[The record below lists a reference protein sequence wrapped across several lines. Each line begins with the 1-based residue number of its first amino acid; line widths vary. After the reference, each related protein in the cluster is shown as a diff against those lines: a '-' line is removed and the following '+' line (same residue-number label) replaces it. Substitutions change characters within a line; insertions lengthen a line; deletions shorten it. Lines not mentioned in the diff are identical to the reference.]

1 MLETTLKDSDI
12 KCNVLIVD
20 DEPLISES
28 ISLILKNEYNFDSAG
43 TAKECIEKVKYKD
56 YDIILLD
63 INLPDRS
70 GLDIILDIKEL
81 SPEALI
87 IMITAYDDVQYAVSA
102 FKRGIYDYIVK
113 PFVSEKLKLIVGK
126 ASERAKLKKKL
137 LNLQF
142 LAKKQY
148 QTIPLIGESKV
159 MMKLKKHLQEISKY
173 PHATVL
179 ITGESGTGK
188 ELVAQYIH
196 KMSPRGNKELL
207 DISTSSIPSN
217 LLESELFGYE
227 KGAFTDAKAQKIGL
241 FERANGSTLFLDE
254 IGTLS
259 LEVQIKLLRVLET
272 REIRRIG
279 GLKKINIDIRLIAA
293 TNDNLEELIRKGKFR
308 EDLYYRLNVINIE
321 VPPVR
326 ERKRD
331 ILLLAE
337 YFIEQYNKQF
347 RKNVMGMSEK
357 LKEYLLDYEFPG
369 NVRELKNLIERGMI
383 LCKEKYLSLNDIKIL
398 NTKENSIIDYERK
411 KNAEEEEKKRLEK
424 EKTTIKKTTTLPDSD
439 NEKKVNGDKYLIK
452 VKKDDILTMKELE
465 KEYISK
471 VLEYFKGS
479 KKITAEKLD
488 ISRSSLYERIK
499 RNDIKS

>member
-1 MLETTLKDSDI
+1 MLDTTLNESDI
-12 KCNVLIVD
+12 KCNILIVD

-28 ISLILKNEYNFDSAG
+28 ITLIFKDEYSFESAFS
-43 TAKECIEKVKYKD
+43 AKECLEKLKYND
-56 YDIILLD
+56 YDVILLD

-70 GLDIILDIKEL
+70 GLDIISEIKEYV
-81 SPEALI
+81 PETLI

-113 PFVSEKLKLIVGK
+113 PFVSEKLRMIVGK
-126 ASERAKLKKKL
+126 ATERAKLRKKL

-142 LAKKQY
+142 IAEKQD
-148 QTIPLIGESKV
+148 QTTPLIGESKV
-159 MMKLKKHLQEISKY
+159 MIQLKNHLREVAKY
-173 PHATVL
+173 PDATVL

-196 KMSPRGNKELL
+196 KMSSRSNKELL

-227 KGAFTDAKAQKIGL
+227 KGSFTDAKSQKIGL

-259 LEVQIKLLRVLET
+259 MDVQAKLLRVLEN

-279 GLKKINIDIRLIAA
+279 GFKKINIDIRLIAA
-293 TNDNLEELIRKGKFR
+293 TNDNLEELIKQGRFR

-326 ERKRD
+326 SRERD
-331 ILLLAE
+331 VLLLGE
-337 YFIEQYNKQF
+337 YFIERYNKAF
-347 RKNVMGMSEK
+347 RKNVIGMSDK
-357 LKEYLLDYEFPG
+357 LKQYLLEYNFPG

-383 LCKEKYLSLNDIKIL
+383 ICKEKSLSLSDIQL
-398 NTKENSIIDYERK
+398 FNTRETPFRK
-411 KNAEEEEKKRLEK
+411 DI
-424 EKTTIKKTTTLPDSD
+424 TIKPNQNDHKNLSD
-439 NEKKVNGDKYLIK
+439 KSSSANKDDEDLLIK
-452 VKKDDILTMKELE
+452 VKRDDILTLKELE
-465 KEYISK
+465 KLYITQ
-471 VLEYFKGS
+471 VLKHFNGS
-479 KKITAEKLD
+479 KKITAETLD
-488 ISRSSLYERIK
+488 ISRSSLYERLK
-499 RNDIKS
+499 RNNIKE

>member
-1 MLETTLKDSDI
+1 MLDTTLNESDI
-12 KCNVLIVD
+12 KCNILIVD

-28 ISLILKNEYNFDSAG
+28 ITLIFKDEYSFESAFS
-43 TAKECIEKVKYKD
+43 AKECLEKLKYND
-56 YDIILLD
+56 YDVILLD

-70 GLDIILDIKEL
+70 GLDIISEIKEYV
-81 SPEALI
+81 PETLI

-113 PFVSEKLKLIVGK
+113 PFVSEKLRMIVGK
-126 ASERAKLKKKL
+126 ATERAKLRKKL

-142 LAKKQY
+142 IAEKQD
-148 QTIPLIGESKV
+148 QTTPLIGESKV
-159 MMKLKKHLQEISKY
+159 MIQLKNHLREVAKY
-173 PHATVL
+173 PDATVL

-196 KMSPRGNKELL
+196 KMSSRSNKELL

-227 KGAFTDAKAQKIGL
+227 KGSFTDAKNQKIGL

-259 LEVQIKLLRVLET
+259 MDVQAKLLRVLEN

-279 GLKKINIDIRLIAA
+279 GFKKINIDIRLIAA
-293 TNDNLEELIRKGKFR
+293 TNDNLEELIKQGRFR

-326 ERKRD
+326 NRERD
-331 ILLLAE
+331 VLMLAE
-337 YFIEQYNKQF
+337 YFIERYNKSF
-347 RKNVMGMSEK
+347 RKNVIGMSDK
-357 LKEYLLDYEFPG
+357 LKQYLLEYNFPG

-383 LCKEKYLSLNDIKIL
+383 ICKEKSLSLSDIQL
-398 NTKENSIIDYERK
+398 FNTKETPSRK
-411 KNAEEEEKKRLEK
+411 DI
-424 EKTTIKKTTTLPDSD
+424 TIKLNQNDHKKLSD
-439 NEKKVNGDKYLIK
+439 KASSAKKDDDDLLIK
-452 VKKDDILTMKELE
+452 VNRDNILTLKELE
-465 KEYISK
+465 KLYITE
-471 VLEYFKGS
+471 VLKHFDGS
-479 KKITAEKLD
+479 KKITAETLD
-488 ISRSSLYERIK
+488 ISRSSLYERLK
-499 RNDIKS
+499 RNNIKE

>member
-1 MLETTLKDSDI
+1 MLDTTLNESDI
-12 KCNVLIVD
+12 KCNILIVD

-28 ISLILKNEYNFDSAG
+28 ITLIFKDEYSFESAFS
-43 TAKECIEKVKYKD
+43 AKECLEKLKYND
-56 YDIILLD
+56 YDVILLD

-70 GLDIILDIKEL
+70 GLDIISEIKEYV
-81 SPEALI
+81 PETLI

-113 PFVSEKLKLIVGK
+113 PFVSEKLRMIVGK
-126 ASERAKLKKKL
+126 ATERAKLRKKL

-142 LAKKQY
+142 IAEKQD
-148 QTIPLIGESKV
+148 QTTPLIGESKV
-159 MMKLKKHLQEISKY
+159 MIQLKNHLREVAKY
-173 PHATVL
+173 PDATVL

-196 KMSPRGNKELL
+196 KMSSRSNKELL

-227 KGAFTDAKAQKIGL
+227 KGSFTDAKNQKIGL

-259 LEVQIKLLRVLET
+259 MDVQAKLLRVLEN

-279 GLKKINIDIRLIAA
+279 GFKKINIDIRLIAA
-293 TNDNLEELIRKGKFR
+293 TNDNLEELIKQGRFR

-326 ERKRD
+326 NRERD
-331 ILLLAE
+331 VLMLAE
-337 YFIEQYNKQF
+337 YFIERYNKSF
-347 RKNVMGMSEK
+347 RKNVIGMSDK
-357 LKEYLLDYEFPG
+357 LKQYLLEYNFPG

-383 LCKEKYLSLNDIKIL
+383 ICKEKSLSLSDIQL
-398 NTKENSIIDYERK
+398 FNTKETPSRK
-411 KNAEEEEKKRLEK
+411 DI
-424 EKTTIKKTTTLPDSD
+424 TIKLNQNDHKKLSD
-439 NEKKVNGDKYLIK
+439 KASSAKKDDEDLLIK
-452 VKKDDILTMKELE
+452 VNRDNILTLKELE
-465 KEYISK
+465 KLYITE
-471 VLEYFKGS
+471 VLKHFDGS
-479 KKITAEKLD
+479 KKITAETLD
-488 ISRSSLYERIK
+488 ISRSSLYERLK
-499 RNDIKS
+499 RNNIKE